1 MDGYDKKW
9 AYRKKSN
16 QAEGIFESYLDLKE
30 IEYVKCGID
39 AIERNLPGLRYVS
52 DFVRCQPDYLVF
64 KEIKKPIFVEVKGFA
79 NFIKLKPKDLRSYI
93 QWKDQHPVWL
103 FMYNLKNDTRC
114 IASID
119 KVCNV
124 IRMRKPEIKHYPESQ
139 KNTYYEMPPSW
150 FDFEPI

>member
-1 MDGYDKKW
+1 MDECDKKW
-9 AYRKKSN
+9 ESRDKNNA
-16 QAEGIFESYLDLKE
+16 AEGIFETYLDLKG

-39 AIERNLPGLRYVS
+39 AIERNLPGLKHVTN
-52 DFVRCQPDYLVF
+52 FVRCQPDYLVF
-64 KEIKKPIFVEVKGFA
+64 SDEENPIFVEVKGFA
-79 NFIKLKPKDLRSYI
+79 NYIKLKPKDLRSYI

-114 IASID
+114 MASID

-124 IRMRKPEIKHYPESQ
+124 IQMRKPEIKHYPESQ
-139 KNTYYEMPPSW
+139 KNTYYEMPPEW